1 MPLVVDLP
9 PLTADE
15 VGQVLARR
23 YEALR
28 AERRRLVPPV
38 APEAVPALY
47 ARYAGNLRGFL
58 RLLSR
63 AAQATPVV
71 DAVPLSAAVLLERA
85 AAPLRAEL
93 RRVVRDDYPPLERI
107 AQEAVGPDGS
117 VRQAALPKQLG
128 LVKSSVS
135 ELVARL
141 EHHRVLRLARESAR
155 GGRELRLSPDAEVAF
170 GLAPTAAERT

>member
-1 MPLVVDLP
+1 M
-9 PLTADE
+9 
-15 VGQVLARR
+15 
-23 YEALR
+23 
-28 AERRRLVPPV
+28 
-38 APEAVPALY
+38 
-47 ARYAGNLRGFL
+47 
-58 RLLSR
+58 
-63 AAQATPVV
+63 